1 MDLGCGTGYYTNN
14 LNVNVLG
21 FDISKD
27 AINKASINKQN
38 NYFVSSSNNIPL
50 EGNSIDFILTVFAP
64 SFEEEIIRLL
74 KDDGIFS
81 LVTPAQNHLYELKE
95 TIYNNPYLN
104 SEKDQDFKTLKLVKK
119 EEIKY
124 KTLIKYDDIFNLL
137 KMTPYFYKTNKEDLL
152 KITSDLLVTIH
163 FNVSVYKK

>member
-119 EEIKY
+119 EEIKS
-124 KTLIKYDDIFNLL
+124 DDNSEL
-137 KMTPYFYKTNKEDLL
+137 KVDN
-152 KITSDLLVTIH
+152 IS
-163 FNVSVYKK
+163 